1 MPAMKKPYASTL
13 GCPSEIQRLQ
23 QYTIKLMQ
31 HQEYPAKPLLEEINQ
46 ILATFGSPIEML
58 LKIAKLLGVVF
69 QVDCCCVATVATNDV
84 DQASR
89 SSNLAYWS
97 SENVL
102 LPSKKI
108 SFPELLSLP
117 NLDFI
122 GNDSLSP
129 DTKILKETFSEQ
141 LLDLSFSPNSALII
155 QTQFAGKQNG
165 VICLIKKEKHDW
177 SASEK
182 EFLFSTTPSIALA
195 FFQITQAQIIASQ
208 KKHLEAGKRHQELL
222 KELTILSRSKLEL
235 NQLFDNV
242 ITRTVET
249 LEVDRGLVIQ
259 IKYTDPFYKVRS
271 KRIPTARATVVA
283 EYIASGEASEE
294 ITETSFISKSTLDES
309 FLVSDCALCRKIFVE
324 AGNPI
329 IIDDNSKTS
338 DNSVISDDAS
348 PIFALDKLP
357 SSLLIPIEN
366 QGKILGF
373 VVLQQK
379 IGRHWLSAELNLL
392 EMVAAHLSN
401 VIIQTQTLRQVQS
414 LVDDRTAQLQR
425 SLEVQAKLYEKTRQ
439 YVEQLRELNQLK
451 DEFLSNLS
459 DRLRY
464 PLTNMRLAITNLR
477 HPGISP
483 ERQGK
488 YLDILEQQCN
498 QEINLINDLLTL
510 QKLETHHERPLLAN
524 INLNKKIQ
532 DITTSFE
539 KKLADNAL
547 SISLD
552 LPEKPLPLQTEVES
566 FERILQELLANT
578 CKYSEANTVVEL
590 HVSHQVRQLID
601 EIVIKVT
608 NIGAGI
614 SDEESTYI
622 FDKFRRGRG
631 RWTPGTG
638 LGLALVKSLVQ
649 HLNGTVSLESIP
661 IEDSDLSK
669 ISFTLTLPQF
679 SDNNQISN

>member
-1 MPAMKKPYASTL
+1 MKKPVASTL

-23 QYTIKLMQ
+23 QYTVKLMQ
-31 HQEYPAKPLLEEINQ
+31 HQEYPAKSLLEEINH
-46 ILATFGSPIEML
+46 IIATFSSPIEML
-58 LKIAKLLGVVF
+58 LEVAKVLGVVF

-84 DQASR
+84 DEI
-89 SSNLAYWS
+89 SNSHNFAYWS
-97 SENVL
+97 SDDTL
-102 LPSKKI
+102 LPSKTI
-108 SFPELLSLP
+108 SFSELITLP
-117 NLDFI
+117 NVDFL
-122 GNDSLSP
+122 GNDNFPTDS
-129 DTKILKETFSEQ
+129 KILKEAFSEQ

-155 QTQFAGKQNG
+155 YTQFAGKHNG
-165 VICLIKKEKHDW
+165 VICLIKKEKYNW
-177 SASEK
+177 SESEK
-182 EFLFSTTPSIALA
+182 ELIFSKTLSIPLA
-195 FFQITQAQIIASQ
+195 FYQIIQTQIIASQ
-208 KKHLEAGKRHQELL
+208 QKHLEASKRHQELL
-222 KELTILSRSKLEL
+222 KELTILSRNKLEL
-235 NQLFDNV
+235 NQIFDNV

-283 EYIASGEASEE
+283 EYIPSEKTSAE
-294 ITETSFISKSTLDES
+294 ISENSFLSKSILDEY
-309 FLVSDCALCRKIFVE
+309 FLVSDCALCRKVFIE

-329 IIDDNSKTS
+329 VIDDNRNKS
-338 DNSVISDDAS
+338 DNSVIADDAS

-366 QGKILGF
+366 QGKVLGF

-379 IGRHWLSAELNLL
+379 VGRHWFPSELNLL

-464 PLTNMRLAITNLR
+464 PLTNMRMAIINLR
-477 HPGISP
+477 HPGISL

-510 QKLETHHERPLLAN
+510 QKLETHHERPLLEN
-524 INLNKKIQ
+524 INLNTKIQ

-552 LPEKPLPLQTEVES
+552 LPENPLQLQTEVES
-566 FERILQELLANT
+566 FERILQELLTNT
-578 CKYSEANTVVEL
+578 CKYSETNTVVEL
-590 HVSHQVRQLID
+590 QVSHQVRQLTD

-638 LGLALVKSLVQ
+638 LGLALVKSLIQ
-649 HLNGTVSLESIP
+649 HLNGTVSLESTP

>member
-1 MPAMKKPYASTL
+1 MKKPFASTL
-13 GCPSEIQRLQ
+13 GCPSEVKRLQ
-23 QYTIKLMQ
+23 QYTVKLMQ
-31 HQEYPAKPLLEEINQ
+31 HQEYPAKSLLEEINH
-46 ILATFGSPIEML
+46 IIATFGSPIEML
-58 LKIAKLLGVVF
+58 LEIAKVLGVVF
-69 QVDCCCVATVATNDV
+69 QVDCCCVATVATNDI
-84 DQASR
+84 DETSK
-89 SSNLAYWS
+89 SHNFAYWS
-97 SENVL
+97 PENSL
-102 LPSKKI
+102 LPRKTI
-108 SFPELLSLP
+108 SFSELLTLP
-117 NLDFI
+117 SLDFV
-122 GNDSLSP
+122 GDANLPP
-129 DTKILKETFSEQ
+129 DPKILEEAFSEQ

-155 QTQFAGKQNG
+155 YTQFAGKHNG
-165 VICLIKKEKHDW
+165 VICLIKKEKYNW
-177 SASEK
+177 SESEK
-182 EFLFSTTPSIALA
+182 ELIFAKTLYIPLA
-195 FFQITQAQIIASQ
+195 FSQIIQTQIIASQ
-208 KKHLEAGKRHQELL
+208 QKHLEASKRHQELL

-235 NQLFDNV
+235 NQIFDNV

-283 EYIASGEASEE
+283 EYITSQKTSTEE
-294 ITETSFISKSTLDES
+294 ISEKSFLSKSTLDEY
-309 FLVSDCALCRKIFVE
+309 FLVSDCALCRKVFLE
-324 AGNPI
+324 AGSPI
-329 IIDDNSKTS
+329 VIDDNTNKS
-338 DNSVISDDAS
+338 DYSVIADDAS

-366 QGKILGF
+366 QGKVLGF

-379 IGRHWLSAELNLL
+379 VGRHWFPAELNLL

-464 PLTNMRLAITNLR
+464 PLTNMRMAITNLR
-477 HPGISP
+477 HPGISA

-510 QKLETHHERPLLAN
+510 QKLETHHERPLLEN
-524 INLNKKIQ
+524 INLNTKIQ

-539 KKLADNAL
+539 KKLADSAL
-547 SISLD
+547 TISLD
-552 LPEKPLPLQTEVES
+552 LPENPLQLQTEVES
-566 FERILQELLANT
+566 FERILQELLTNT
-578 CKYSEANTVVEL
+578 CKYSETNTVVEL
-590 HVSHQVRQLID
+590 QVSHQVRQLTD

-638 LGLALVKSLVQ
+638 LGLALVKSLIQ

-661 IEDSDLSK
+661 IEDSDFSK

-679 SDNNQISN
+679 SNDNQISN